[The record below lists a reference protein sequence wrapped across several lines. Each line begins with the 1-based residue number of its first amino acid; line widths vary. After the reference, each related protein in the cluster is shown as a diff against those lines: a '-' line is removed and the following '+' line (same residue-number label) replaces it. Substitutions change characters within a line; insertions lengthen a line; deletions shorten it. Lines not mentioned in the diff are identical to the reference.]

1 MHFCEVSS
9 LPDSNFSRHR
19 IERSRASKKYECF
32 IAIASRDDEERTHQ
46 KLSHVS
52 PLRNAI
58 GKKIEIGRRG
68 VKNKSKHGM
77 VRRAVRYLRHEN
89 SLSMSVQSCRARRQ
103 DAPEETEKSTLQ
115 PSLVWSSISRI
126 FFHHILRGTYL
137 RSTYRAQL
145 KGFGQVWGILFLLLL
160 HTSA

>member
-1 MHFCEVSS
+1 MFIACIFVKSHLYLIAISLVIGSS
-9 LPDSNFSRHR
+9 DPELQRR
-19 IERSRASKKYECF
+19 YECF

-89 SLSMSVQSCRARRQ
+89 RLSMSVQSCRARRQ

-115 PSLVWSSISRI
+115 PSLVWSSISRL
-126 FFHHILRGTYL
+126 FFTI
-137 RSTYRAQL
+137 S
-145 KGFGQVWGILFLLLL
+145 
-160 HTSA
+160 